1 MKARNK
7 PTPSPSKLCLVALAL
22 LFGLAAV
29 SCGSRGNKQTTGTL
43 SSSGALELAGA
54 RPVEAK
60 RIELTLGGKAGS
72 HELPLVEVLES
83 EEALLVRI
91 SNPPSDAPLAV
102 AVRGEWGFRPELR
115 IKGGWLIAR
124 QPGLVGLVRF
134 PEASEREVVVP
145 LSQNGAKGLAA
156 VQRIELS
163 RPEPQISIQGDE
175 VYLSWRESFKSDFNN
190 DGQVDFADVT
200 VLVQMF
206 GSSAEEVGD
215 PDYFSIL
222 DSDGS
227 GTVDFGD
234 ATIFVS
240 TFGSTLGGYA
250 VIRRQVPSPDQV
262 PGIDLFI
269 VGDQVAGGSELL
281 RIPGVSPDDN
291 PDITVARKVPDDP
304 TKPNQYEVV
313 DTPGPGFFAYVVVPY
328 SAPGDSPKYGLPSQP
343 LVGRGATTAT
353 FLLTTDTPQVAP
365 GDPLTVQVELDNTS
379 AALFAHGRVVFDP
392 AALTLDSCDLVTDGS
407 SPLGT
412 DLAGFCDLVPGSDDT
427 LSFFVTRTSSS
438 FDPAEVSSGPILTIS
453 FTTAAEGETTLAFT
467 SEEELIGL
475 GDIAG
480 FPLPRLIGDP
490 LTVSV
495 QAPAP

>member
-1 MKARNK
+1 MKGGRRLNQSLAR
-7 PTPSPSKLCLVALAL
+7 LFLVAFAL
-22 LFGLAAV
+22 LVGLLAV
-29 SCGSRGNKQTTGTL
+29 SCGSDGNKQAGEAQASLRAGL
-43 SSSGALELAGA
+43 SGA
-54 RPVEAK
+54 RPVEEG
-60 RIELTLGGKAGS
+60 RIEITLGGKGGS
-72 HELPLVEVLES
+72 HELPKVEVLES
-83 EEALLVRI
+83 DSALLVRL
-91 SNPPSDAPLAV
+91 SSPPPDVAVAV
-102 AVRGEWGFRPELR
+102 AVRGKWGFRPELR
-115 IKGGWLIAR
+115 IKEGWLIAR
-124 QPGLVGLVRF
+124 EPGLVGVVRF
-134 PEASEREVVVP
+134 PAASGRELAIP
-145 LSQNGAKGLAA
+145 LRQEEAKGFAA

-163 RPEPQISIQGDE
+163 RPQPQLSIQGEE
-175 VYLSWRESFKSDFNN
+175 VHLSWRESFKSDFNN

-206 GSSAEEVGD
+206 GSSAEDVAD
-215 PDYFSIL
+215 PDYFFLL

-240 TFGSTLGGYA
+240 TFGSTLGGYG

-291 PDITVARKVPDDP
+291 PDLTVSRKVPDDP

-343 LVGRGATTAT
+343 LVGRGSTTAT

-365 GDPLTVQVELDNTS
+365 GDPLAVQVELDNTS

-392 AALTLDSCDLVTDGS
+392 GALSLSSCDLVTDGR
-407 SPLGT
+407 SPLGA
-412 DLAGFCDLVPGSDDT
+412 DLAGFCDLVPGRDDT
-427 LSFFVTRTSSS
+427 LSFFITRASTD
-438 FDPAEVSSGPILTIS
+438 FDPAEVASGPILTIS
-453 FTTAAEGETTLAFT
+453 FTAAAEGETTLAFT
-467 SEEELIGL
+467 SQEELVGL